1 MKKDEGNQR
10 ENQLMGTLWY
20 GGTIY
25 TMKEKGET
33 IEAIYTE
40 NGEIIESGHLLT
52 LKEKYEKSIMEYQ
65 NLNGNVMFPGF
76 VDSHLH
82 IIGHGEKIIHL
93 DLSKMTS
100 PEQVLTAVKERIH
113 LLDDGV
119 WLIGEGWNENQWEDL
134 RVINKTELD
143 EITTNHPIML
153 TRVCRHAI
161 IANSKAMELANVDN
175 EVMDPQGGKVI
186 RDKSGELTGYFLDNA
201 QDLIK
206 QAIPDISKKELRNL
220 VTTSV
225 DDLLRLGLVGGH
237 SEDLAYY
244 GADSFQKTWQAFHAG
259 IDGVTRKFR
268 AHLLVHHEVIEDMD
282 EQGLGYG
289 SGNKYVSLGAMKI
302 FSDGALGGRTAWLQ
316 EPYSDDKTNHGI
328 AIHRPESLE
337 ILIKRARQLKMP
349 IAVHAIGDQ
358 AILTVAK
365 LLAKYPL
372 KNGRRDRIIH
382 ALVINPSVIKA
393 LKQINVVLDIQ
404 PTFVASDFPWVIERL
419 GKVRADNSYPW
430 KTFLQEGIPC
440 AAGSDAPIEEVNPLL
455 GIEAFVL
462 RKSSLDGA
470 IYNEKEQLSIYEAV
484 SLYTKGSAFVINH
497 EQDRGI
503 IAPGYVADFTIF
515 DQDLFKVEKESIRHI
530 KVEKTVVDGT
540 IVYQRK

>member
-1 MKKDEGNQR
+1 
-10 ENQLMGTLWY
+10 MGTLWY

-25 TMKEKGET
+25 TMKEEGE
-33 IEAIYTE
+33 IVEAIYTE
-40 NGEIIESGHLLT
+40 NGEIIAGDQIHI
-52 LKEKYEKSIMEYQ
+52 LKEKYAMFITDYQ
-65 NLNGNVMFPGF
+65 DLKGNVMFPGF

-100 PEQVLTAVKERIH
+100 PEQVLVAVKERIH
-113 LLDDGV
+113 VLDEGV
-119 WLIGEGWNENQWEDL
+119 WLIGEGWNENQWEDP

-161 IANSKAMELANVDN
+161 IANSKAMELANVDK

-201 QDLIK
+201 QDMVK
-206 QAIPDISKKELRNL
+206 QAIPDISEKELRNL

-244 GADSFQKTWQAFHAG
+244 GVDSFQKTWQAFHAG
-259 IDGVTRKFR
+259 IDGMARKFR

-316 EPYSDDKTNHGI
+316 EAYSDDKTNYGI
-328 AIHRPESLE
+328 AIHRSENIE
-337 ILIKRARQLKMP
+337 ILIKRARQLEMP

-358 AILTVAK
+358 AILTIAK
-365 LLAKYPL
+365 LLAKFPL
-372 KNGRRDRIIH
+372 KNARRDRIIH
-382 ALVINPSVIKA
+382 SLVINPGVINA

-419 GKVRADNSYPW
+419 GKVRANNSYPW

-440 AAGSDAPIEEVNPLL
+440 AAGSDAPIEEVDPLL

-484 SLYTKGSAFVINH
+484 SLYTKGSAYVINH
-497 EQDRGI
+497 EHDRGI
-503 IAPGYVADFTIF
+503 IASGYVADFTIF
-515 DQDLFKVEKESIRHI
+515 DQDLFKVDKESIRNI